1 MKSNIFEK
9 VLNSVSLDPRIKDG
23 IFNLEENEHM
33 DILREYFIGKG
44 IPEESVIE
52 FCNNVVEGKYPERQ
66 AYNAKGILVTFP
78 TPEYKQQ
85 AIKRGTHF
93 EEDPTKRAANVF
105 SNEPAAPAPTPASAP
120 KQPKDDTKTS
130 LPLSQATQ
138 PSAEPAAPAKPE
150 SPGVSTQE
158 PPPAATTAA
167 PQQASEPEAEPVEPT
182 ELPPP
187 TPKSPAEKEADK
199 HFIKGML
206 KGDDYM
212 LEQVAEWIA
221 YNGPDYL
228 VEALKKKK

>member
-23 IFNLEENEHM
+23 VFKLEENEHM
-33 DILREYFIGKG
+33 DVLREFFVRKG
-44 IPEESVIE
+44 IPESAVIE
-52 FCNNVVEGKYPERQ
+52 FCNNVLEGKYPERQ

-93 EEDPTKRAANVF
+93 EEDPTRRAANVF
-105 SNEPAAPAPTPASAP
+105 SDQPDAPAPTPADAP

-138 PSAEPAAPAKPE
+138 PSAEPAAPAK
-150 SPGVSTQE
+150 SSA
-158 PPPAATTAA
+158 PAPATPTPDVATTAA
-167 PQQASEPEAEPVEPT
+167 PQQDSEPEAEPVEPT

-199 HFIKGML
+199 QFIKGML